1 VVARVRPLLGKES
14 QKDVIV
20 SAASSKSH
28 SSEPPTVVSIPNPK
42 NEADLF
48 SFQFNSVYEQEATQQ
63 QIFDNEVSPT
73 VKHLFNGFDVTIF
86 AYGVTGTGKTHTMRG
101 GKSLADRGV
110 IPRLLSSIYRR
121 SRKVEKDSE
130 SATTVQVAMSYYE
143 IYNDRVYDLFEPP
156 EKRTAAGLPIRDYNG
171 KTIVVGLTERPC
183 STLKEFEQLYDEGN
197 VNRSTSATKVRPET
211 SLCIA
216 GSDDPRSLMLIHHA
230 HTQFS
235 ASNLPKPPVIKSS
248 SVMPRRLILPEAKTI
263 EEPTTTKKDWWS
275 QQA

>member
-1 VVARVRPLLGKES
+1 MSVRVVARIRPLLSKES

-20 SAASSKSH
+20 SAASSLPD
-28 SSEPPTVVSIPNPK
+28 SSETPTVVSIPNPK
-42 NEADLF
+42 NKAELF

-73 VKHLFNGFDVTIF
+73 VKHLFKGFDVTIF

-110 IPRLLSSIYRR
+110 IPRLLSSIYRK

-130 SATTVQVAMSYYE
+130 GATTVQVAMSYYE

-171 KTIVVGLTERPC
+171 KSIVVGLTERPC
-183 STLKEFEQLYDEGN
+183 STLKEFEQLYDEAN
-197 VNRSTSATKVRPET
+197 VNRSTSATKVLRHKPPCTE
-211 SLCIA
+211 
-216 GSDDPRSLMLIHHA
+216 GSDISCSSMLIHHA
-230 HTQFS
+230 LMPSFV
-235 ASNLPKPPVIKSS
+235 SNSPKPQATRRSLA
-248 SVMPRRLILPEAKTI
+248 MPPRLTLLEAKTTD
-263 EEPTTTKKDWWS
+263 EPTTIKKG
-275 QQA
+275 